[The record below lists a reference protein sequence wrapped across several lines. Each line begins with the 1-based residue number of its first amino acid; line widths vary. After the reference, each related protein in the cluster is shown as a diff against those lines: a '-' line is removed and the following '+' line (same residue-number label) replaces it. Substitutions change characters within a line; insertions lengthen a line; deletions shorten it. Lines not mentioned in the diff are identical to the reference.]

1 MDKIIYMDEIDAQ
14 TNHTMWMKLLMD
26 EADKKKVAKESE
38 FSRQLASSNVLTWLK
53 LTN

>member
-26 EADKKKVAKESE
+26 EADKKKVAKEVNSVDNLHHE
-38 FSRQLASSNVLTWLK
+38 MF
-53 LTN
+53 